1 MCDVPA
7 EPLQWSKWAGE
18 PLSSRSAT
26 LILAACGSGQAAA
39 PPVPASTVGDVG
51 ALPGE
56 LSSPDSA
63 GTVPA
68 TFADATTSADPTT
81 TEQTPSRR
89 TTTTSS
95 TDPDR
100 PGSRPATQPVGRIAE
115 GNRVLMIGDSI
126 LAATAERYAG
136 EMCDR
141 LVPMGWAVE
150 VDARPVAPSSSAARL
165 DRRLDAGW
173 DAVVILLGTNYNGN
187 APAFADALGEMLDE
201 LEPIPVLLLTVSEY
215 EERQAEVNYVIRT
228 LGRQH
233 DNVRVLEWSE
243 RTADDDSLLRG
254 DGIHPSDE
262 GRQVLVS
269 MISQA
274 LGRAPL
280 NGDIA
285 DCLPTRFT
293 NDSGS

>member
-1 MCDVPA
+1 MVQMGRRT
-7 EPLQWSKWAGE
+7 PLIA
-18 PLSSRSAT
+18 
-26 LILAACGSGQAAA
+26 LAALTLAGCGSGEAAA
-39 PPVPASTVGDVG
+39 PPAPASTVGDVG

-56 LSSPDSA
+56 LPSGTDDEGSDDVISA
-63 GTVPA
+63 PTAAPTA
-68 TFADATTSADPTT
+68 TADPMT
-81 TEQTPSRR
+81 TEQTSPRG
-89 TTTTSS
+89 TTTT
-95 TDPDR
+95 TTGPAR
-100 PGSRPATQPVGRIAE
+100 PSAQPAPQPVGRTAD

-126 LAATAERYAG
+126 LAATAERYTG

-150 VDARPVAPSSSAARL
+150 VDAQTGSPIEFGHTVL

-187 APAFADALGEMLDE
+187 APGFAESLEGILDE
-201 LEPIPVLLLTVSEY
+201 LEPIPVLLLTVSQY
-215 EERQAEVNYVIRT
+215 EERQAEVNYVIRS
-228 LGRQH
+228 LGREY
-233 DNVRVLEWSE
+233 DNVRVLEWAE
-243 RTADDDSLLRG
+243 RTADDERLLRG

-280 NGDIA
+280 GGEGA

>member
-1 MCDVPA
+1 MVQMGRRTLLFVLA
-7 EPLQWSKWAGE
+7 A
-18 PLSSRSAT
+18 
-26 LILAACGSGQAAA
+26 LILVACGSGQAAA
-39 PPVPASTVGDVG
+39 PPAPASTVGDVG
-51 ALPGE
+51 ALPSE

-63 GTVPA
+63 GTAPA
-68 TFADATTSADPTT
+68 TSADPTT

-95 TDPDR
+95 TAPGHS
-100 PGSRPATQPVGRIAE
+100 GSRPATQPVGRIAE

-126 LAATAERYAG
+126 LAATAERYTG

-150 VDARPVAPSSSAARL
+150 VDAQTGSPIEFGHTVL

-187 APAFADALGEMLDE
+187 APAFADALGDMLDE
-201 LEPIPVLLLTVSEY
+201 LEPLPVLLLTVSEY

-228 LGRQH
+228 LARQH

-262 GRQVLVS
+262 GRQELVS

-280 NGDIA
+280 NGDVA